1 LKCVDALPR
10 TYIGRFAKAPQ
21 QVPALLRSQ
30 IPESIKPLRQR
41 VLQFMEQHV
50 YPLEKILFED
60 RAEGLTRLR
69 EVQQEA
75 KRQGLWAL
83 GHPKEVCQD

>member
-1 LKCVDALPR
+1 
-10 TYIGRFAKAPQ
+10 
-21 QVPALLRSQ
+21 
-30 IPESIKPLRQR
+30 
-41 VLQFMEQHV
+41 MEQHV

-60 RAEGLTRLR
+60 RDEGLARLR

-83 GHPKEVCQD
+83 GHPKEVRQP